1 MYILKD
7 QEKLLAPIY
16 DAPSGQTC
24 GIFYRRPKP
33 SECIAYQSSLLKRK
47 GDKIQD
53 NTFKTRLEFG
63 LKIITGVQEG
73 DYGIENGERAVPISS
88 DPSSPDY
95 REDWKELIARI
106 AHLHVVAVAALA
118 FEGVAARGKTGV
130 EFEQETGEGADDI
143 IPVGKS

>member
-1 MYILKD
+1 MFILKE
-7 QEKLLAPIY
+7 QEQLLAPIY

-24 GIFYRRPKP
+24 GIYYRRPKP
-33 SECIAYQSSLLKRK
+33 SECIAYQSSLVKRK

-63 LKIITGVQEG
+63 LKIITGVREG
-73 DYGIENGERAVPISS
+73 DYGIENGNGVVPIAS
-88 DPSSPDY
+88 DPSSSDY
-95 REDWKELIARI
+95 REDWKELLARI

-130 EFEQETGEGADDI
+130 EFEQETGEGADEI
-143 IPVGKS
+143 LPFEKS